1 MKKVIIL
8 ASLLLLVSC
17 GARKVDVT
25 KIDIKKDS
33 IAETKVTVAIIE
45 NKIKTDSTNIVTN
58 MDSSEITITP
68 IDSSKTIIVDGK
80 SYKNVVLKIKK
91 IKANSLYVNNKKE
104 SDTKRMDSVAS
115 TKIVKKEVID
125 GKTKFIDKKESIVG
139 NIVVYSLLLLF
150 IIIAIIIGRKA
161 YKTYIAWLK
170 L

>member
-1 MKKVIIL
+1 MKRVIIL

-25 KIDIKKDS
+25 KVDIKKDS
-33 IAETKVTVAIIE
+33 VVETKVTVATIE
-45 NKIKTDSTNIVTN
+45 AKLKTDSTNIVTN

-68 IDSSKTIIVDGK
+68 IDSSKTIMVDGK

-104 SDTKRMDSVAS
+104 SDTKRMDSTAS

-125 GKTKFIDKKESIVG
+125 GKTKIIDKKESIVG
-139 NIVVYSLLLLF
+139 NVITYSLLLLF

-161 YKTYIAWLK
+161 YKTYIA
-170 L
+170 